1 LKFTTLGTHN
11 PKMTPREA
19 NALEANALEAN
30 ANALEANALE
40 ANALEAN
47 DLDANA
53 NDLDANANDLDA
65 NDLFNNNNNST
76 YYTNEN
82 SEVITSTSWS
92 RRHALRSNAVRRV
105 PLLVIDEVVPTGF
118 DNRNNLNN
126 IQEIQTFTN
135 LVHQLI
141 LPERSLI
148 PNTDNTDNI
157 NYNNTTN

>member
-1 LKFTTLGTHN
+1 
-11 PKMTPREA
+11 MTPR
-19 NALEANALEAN
+19 EAN

-40 ANALEAN
+40 AN
-47 DLDANA
+47 
-53 NDLDANANDLDA
+53 A

-92 RRHALRSNAVRRV
+92 RRHALRNNAVRRV

-118 DNRNNLNN
+118 DNRNNCNNLNN

-148 PNTDNTDNI
+148 PNTDNI

>member
-1 LKFTTLGTHN
+1 
-11 PKMTPREA
+11 MTPR
-19 NALEANALEAN
+19 EAN

-40 ANALEAN
+40 AN
-47 DLDANA
+47 DI
-53 NDLDANANDLDA
+53 
-65 NDLFNNNNNST
+65 FNNNNST

-92 RRHALRSNAVRRV
+92 RRNALRNNAVRRV
-105 PLLVIDEVVPTGF
+105 PLLAIDEVVPTGF
-118 DNRNNLNN
+118 DNRNNCNNLNN

-148 PNTDNTDNI
+148 PNTDNI

>member
-1 LKFTTLGTHN
+1 
-11 PKMTPREA
+11 MTPREANALEA

-47 DLDANA
+47 DLDAN
-53 NDLDANANDLDA
+53 DI
-65 NDLFNNNNNST
+65 FNNNNNST

-92 RRHALRSNAVRRV
+92 RRHALRNNAVRRV

-118 DNRNNLNN
+118 DNRDNLNN

-135 LVHQLI
+135 LVDQLI

-148 PNTDNTDNI
+148 PNTDNI

>member
-1 LKFTTLGTHN
+1 MKFTTLGTHD
-11 PKMTPREA
+11 PKMSPREA
-19 NALEANALEAN
+19 NAL
-30 ANALEANALE
+30 ALEANALE

-47 DLDANA
+47 ALALEANA
-53 NDLDANANDLDA
+53 LEANANDLDA
-65 NDLFNNNNNST
+65 NDIFNHNNNTT

-92 RRHALRSNAVRRV
+92 RRHALRNNAVRRV

-118 DNRNNLNN
+118 DNRDNINN

-135 LVHQLI
+135 LVDQLI

-148 PNTDNTDNI
+148 PNTDNI

>member
-1 LKFTTLGTHN
+1 
-11 PKMTPREA
+11 MSPREA
-19 NALEANALEAN
+19 NAL
-30 ANALEANALE
+30 ALEANALE

-47 DLDANA
+47 ALALEANA
-53 NDLDANANDLDA
+53 LEANANDLDA
-65 NDLFNNNNNST
+65 NDIFNHNNNTT

-92 RRHALRSNAVRRV
+92 RRHALRNNAVRRV

-118 DNRNNLNN
+118 DNRDNINN

-135 LVHQLI
+135 LVDQLI

-148 PNTDNTDNI
+148 PNTDNI

>member
-1 LKFTTLGTHN
+1 LKFTTLGTHD

-19 NALEANALEAN
+19 NALEANALE

-47 DLDANA
+47 DLDAN
-53 NDLDANANDLDA
+53 DLDA
-65 NDLFNNNNNST
+65 NDIFNHNNNTT

-92 RRHALRSNAVRRV
+92 RRHALRNNAVRRV

-118 DNRNNLNN
+118 DNRDNINN

-135 LVHQLI
+135 LVDQLI

-148 PNTDNTDNI
+148 PNIDNI

>member
-1 LKFTTLGTHN
+1 
-11 PKMTPREA
+11 MTPR
-19 NALEANALEAN
+19 EAN

-47 DLDANA
+47 
-53 NDLDANANDLDA
+53 A

-92 RRHALRSNAVRRV
+92 RRNALRNNAVRRV

-118 DNRNNLNN
+118 DNRNNRNNFNN

-148 PNTDNTDNI
+148 PNTDNI

>member
-1 LKFTTLGTHN
+1 MLKFTTLGTHD

-19 NALEANALEAN
+19 N
-30 ANALEANALE
+30 ANALE

-47 DLDANA
+47 DLDAN
-53 NDLDANANDLDA
+53 DLDA
-65 NDLFNNNNNST
+65 NDIFNHNNNTT

-92 RRHALRSNAVRRV
+92 RRHALRNNAVRRV

-118 DNRNNLNN
+118 DNRDNINN

-135 LVHQLI
+135 LVDQLI

-148 PNTDNTDNI
+148 PNIDNI

>member
-1 LKFTTLGTHN
+1 MKFTTLGTHD

-19 NALEANALEAN
+19 NALEANALDLEAN
-30 ANALEANALE
+30 AIALEANALDLEANALE
-40 ANALEAN
+40 ANAL
-47 DLDANA
+47 DLE
-53 NDLDANANDLDA
+53 ANDLDA

-118 DNRNNLNN
+118 DNRDNINN

-148 PNTDNTDNI
+148 PNTDNTDNN

>member
-1 LKFTTLGTHN
+1 
-11 PKMTPREA
+11 MTPREA
-19 NALEANALEAN
+19 NAIALE

-47 DLDANA
+47 ALEANA
-53 NDLDANANDLDA
+53 NDLEANANDLDA
-65 NDLFNNNNNST
+65 NDLFNNNNNTT

-92 RRHALRSNAVRRV
+92 RRHALRNNAVRRV

-118 DNRNNLNN
+118 DNRDNRDNRDN

-135 LVHQLI
+135 LVDQLI

-148 PNTDNTDNI
+148 PNTDNI

>member
-1 LKFTTLGTHN
+1 
-11 PKMTPREA
+11 MTPRE
-19 NALEANALEAN
+19 

-47 DLDANA
+47 DLDAN
-53 NDLDANANDLDA
+53 DLDA
-65 NDLFNNNNNST
+65 NDIFNHNNNTT

-92 RRHALRSNAVRRV
+92 RRHALRNNAVRRV

-118 DNRNNLNN
+118 DNRDNINN

-135 LVHQLI
+135 LVDQLI

-148 PNTDNTDNI
+148 PNIDNI

>member
-1 LKFTTLGTHN
+1 
-11 PKMTPREA
+11 MTPREA
-19 NALEANALEAN
+19 NALEANANALEANALALEAN
-30 ANALEANALE
+30 ANDLEANALE

-47 DLDANA
+47 DLDAN
-53 NDLDANANDLDA
+53 DI
-65 NDLFNNNNNST
+65 FNNNNNST

-92 RRHALRSNAVRRV
+92 RRHALRNNAVRRV

-118 DNRNNLNN
+118 NNRNN

-135 LVHQLI
+135 LVDQLI

-148 PNTDNTDNI
+148 PNTDNI

>member
-1 LKFTTLGTHN
+1 
-11 PKMTPREA
+11 MTPR
-19 NALEANALEAN
+19 EAN

-47 DLDANA
+47 
-53 NDLDANANDLDA
+53 A

-92 RRHALRSNAVRRV
+92 RRHALRNNAVRRV

-118 DNRNNLNN
+118 DNRNNCNNLNN

-148 PNTDNTDNI
+148 PNTDNI

>member
-1 LKFTTLGTHN
+1 
-11 PKMTPREA
+11 MTPREANSNDLEANA
-19 NALEANALEAN
+19 NALEANALE

-47 DLDANA
+47 DLDAN
-53 NDLDANANDLDA
+53 DLDA
-65 NDLFNNNNNST
+65 NDIFNNNNNNTT

-92 RRHALRSNAVRRV
+92 RRHALRNNAVRRV

-118 DNRNNLNN
+118 DNLNN

-135 LVHQLI
+135 LVDQLI

-148 PNTDNTDNI
+148 PNTDNN

>member
-1 LKFTTLGTHN
+1 
-11 PKMTPREA
+11 MTPREA

-30 ANALEANALE
+30 ALEANA
-40 ANALEAN
+40 NDLEAN
-47 DLDANA
+47 DLDAN
-53 NDLDANANDLDA
+53 DLDANDLDA

-92 RRHALRSNAVRRV
+92 RRHALRNNAVRRV

-118 DNRNNLNN
+118 DNRDNINNRNN

-135 LVHQLI
+135 LVDQLI

-148 PNTDNTDNI
+148 PNTDNI

>member
-1 LKFTTLGTHN
+1 LKFTTLGTHD
-11 PKMTPREA
+11 PKMTPRDA
-19 NALEANALEAN
+19 NAIALEAN

-40 ANALEAN
+40 
-47 DLDANA
+47 
-53 NDLDANANDLDA
+53 ANDLDA

-92 RRHALRSNAVRRV
+92 RRHALRNNAVRRV

-118 DNRNNLNN
+118 DNRDNLNN

-135 LVHQLI
+135 LVDQLI

-148 PNTDNTDNI
+148 PNTDNI
-157 NYNNTTN
+157 NYNNTTNWQTN

>member
-1 LKFTTLGTHN
+1 
-11 PKMTPREA
+11 MTP
-19 NALEANALEAN
+19 
-30 ANALEANALE
+30 LEANALE

-47 DLDANA
+47 DL
-53 NDLDANANDLDA
+53 
-65 NDLFNNNNNST
+65 FNNNNNTT

-92 RRHALRSNAVRRV
+92 RRHALRNNSVRRV

-135 LVHQLI
+135 LVDQLI

-148 PNTDNTDNI
+148 PNTDNI

>member
-1 LKFTTLGTHN
+1 
-11 PKMTPREA
+11 MTPREA
-19 NALEANALEAN
+19 NALEANALDLEAN
-30 ANALEANALE
+30 AIALEANALDLEANALE
-40 ANALEAN
+40 ANAL
-47 DLDANA
+47 DLE
-53 NDLDANANDLDA
+53 ANDLDA

-92 RRHALRSNAVRRV
+92 RRHALRNNAVRRV

-118 DNRNNLNN
+118 DNRDNRDNLNN

-135 LVHQLI
+135 LVDQLI

-148 PNTDNTDNI
+148 PNTDNI

>member
-1 LKFTTLGTHN
+1 
-11 PKMTPREA
+11 MTPREA
-19 NALEANALEAN
+19 NALEANAN
-30 ANALEANALE
+30 DLEANAL
-40 ANALEAN
+40 
-47 DLDANA
+47 D
-53 NDLDANANDLDA
+53 ANDLDA
-65 NDLFNNNNNST
+65 NDLDANDLDANDIFNNNNNTT

-118 DNRNNLNN
+118 DNLNN

-148 PNTDNTDNI
+148 PNTDNI

>member
-1 LKFTTLGTHN
+1 
-11 PKMTPREA
+11 MTP
-19 NALEANALEAN
+19 
-30 ANALEANALE
+30 LEANALE

-47 DLDANA
+47 DLDSNDLEANA
-53 NDLDANANDLDA
+53 NDLDANDLDANDLDA

-92 RRHALRSNAVRRV
+92 RRHALRNNAVRRV
-105 PLLVIDEVVPTGF
+105 PLLAIDEVVPTGF
-118 DNRNNLNN
+118 DNRNN

-135 LVHQLI
+135 LVDQLI

-148 PNTDNTDNI
+148 PNTDNI

>member
-1 LKFTTLGTHN
+1 
-11 PKMTPREA
+11 MTPREA
-19 NALEANALEAN
+19 TALE

-40 ANALEAN
+40 ANALE
-47 DLDANA
+47 
-53 NDLDANANDLDA
+53 ANANDLDA

-92 RRHALRSNAVRRV
+92 RRHALRSNAVRSNAVRRV
-105 PLLVIDEVVPTGF
+105 PLLVIDEAVPTGF
-118 DNRNNLNN
+118 DNLNN

-135 LVHQLI
+135 LVDQLI

>member
-1 LKFTTLGTHN
+1 
-11 PKMTPREA
+11 MTPREA
-19 NALEANALEAN
+19 NALEANANALEAN
-30 ANALEANALE
+30 ALALEANAIALEANALE

-47 DLDANA
+47 DLDAN
-53 NDLDANANDLDA
+53 DI
-65 NDLFNNNNNST
+65 FNNNNNTT

-92 RRHALRSNAVRRV
+92 RRHALRNNAVRRV

-118 DNRNNLNN
+118 DNRDNRDNFNN

-135 LVHQLI
+135 LVDQLI

-148 PNTDNTDNI
+148 PNTDNI